1 MADRFSPHG
10 LQLALG
16 PCLAVIPARGGSKR
30 LPNKNVR
37 ELAGRPLIAHT
48 IEAALGS
55 GLFERV
61 IVSTDS
67 EEIAAAAESCG
78 AEVPFRRSA
87 ALADDHVPVS
97 AATADALDRVDPDG
111 RYQAVAQ
118 LMATCPLRTAGDVHA
133 SFSAFLAGGAD
144 SQLSVTR
151 FGWQNPWWAFRRS
164 EDGVLQPLFPHQAT
178 ARGQDL
184 PPLFSATGAIWW
196 ARANVIRRARTYH
209 VPGRTGWE
217 IPWPRGVDID
227 TEEDWA
233 MAAQLLASQAE
244 VPDAI

>member
-1 MADRFSPHG
+1 MADRFSPLEVRHVN
-10 LQLALG
+10 G
-16 PCLAVIPARGGSKR
+16 PRLAVIPARGGSKR
-30 LPNKNVR
+30 LPNKNIR

-55 GLFERV
+55 GLFQRV

-67 EEIAAAAESCG
+67 EEIAAVAMACG
-78 AEVPFRRSA
+78 AEVPFRRSPS
-87 ALADDHVPVS
+87 LADDHVPVS
-97 AATADALDRVDPDG
+97 AATADALERVDPEG

-118 LMATCPLRTAGDVHA
+118 LMATCPLRTAGDIQA
-133 SFSAFLAGGAD
+133 SFNAFVASGAD

-151 FGWQNPWWAFRRS
+151 FGWQNPWWAFRMS
-164 EDGVLQPLFPHQAT
+164 DDGVLQALFPNQAT

-196 ARANVIRRARTYH
+196 ARAEVVRRARTYH
-209 VPGRTGWE
+209 VPGRTGWA

-233 MAAQLLASQAE
+233 MAAQLLTSQSE
-244 VPDAI
+244 VSNAI

>member
-1 MADRFSPHG
+1 MVERLSPPG
-10 LQLALG
+10 VRLVTG

-30 LPNKNVR
+30 LPNKNIR

-67 EEIAAAAESCG
+67 EEIAAVATAYG

-87 ALADDHVPVS
+87 PLADDHVPVS
-97 AATADALDRVDPDG
+97 AATVDALERVDPEG

-118 LMATCPLRTAGDVHA
+118 LMATCPLRTAGDVQA
-133 SFSAFLAGGAD
+133 SFNAFAASSAD

-151 FGWQNPWWAFRRS
+151 FGWQNPWWAFRMS
-164 EDGVLQPLFPHQAT
+164 EDRVLQALFPNQAT

-196 ARANVIRRARTYH
+196 ARADVVRRARTYH
-209 VPGRTGWE
+209 VPGRTGWA

-227 TEEDWA
+227 TEEDWT
-233 MAAQLLASQAE
+233 MAAQLLASQSE
-244 VPDAI
+244 VPDVV